1 MNHRKSKM
9 GQSRDLG
16 MTSNGKGDASRV
28 TDKAT
33 FDSNFD
39 LINWGRKPKPPADY
53 VENEAE
59 WPDVIGVGPSATPIT
74 HDLDPE

>member
-16 MTSNGKGDASRV
+16 ISTNGKGSASRI
-28 TDKAT
+28 TNQSAY
-33 FDSNFD
+33 SANFD
-39 LINWGRKPKPPADY
+39 EINWGRKPKPPVDY

-59 WPDVIGVGPSATPIT
+59 WPDVIGIGPSATPIT